1 MRVILIDATFEL
13 HHAQYIINSCD
24 SRFRVVSAGRRF
36 GKTRL
41 AVLECLA
48 VANEGKRAW
57 WISPTYKMSN
67 VGWRP
72 LRQMASRIPGAVI
85 RKAEREVVIPG
96 GGLVAVRSADNPDAL
111 RGEGLDFVVMDEAAY
126 IMPEAWIEAI
136 RPALS
141 DRLGRALFISTPRGR
156 NWFWDIHRKGG
167 AEPDWSSFTY
177 PTSANPFMPKGE
189 IEAARAELP
198 EIIFRQEYLAEFV
211 DSEGMVFRRVHDAA
225 ILQPLEQP
233 LEGHQ
238 YSAGVDVA
246 AAVDYT
252 VITVLDVNTREMV
265 ALDRFNRV
273 DYPVLEDRIAAA
285 YAKWNMIGMV
295 VEANSIGQGVI
306 DHLHN
311 RGMNIIPFTTT
322 NATKHGIIQSLQ
334 SAFEHGQIKIIDDPV
349 LVGELLSFE
358 SKKTNSGNFTYSA
371 PEGQHD
377 DCVMSLVLAWYA
389 VDRAQPVILFGA

>member
-1 MRVILIDATFEL
+1 MILIDATFEL

-167 AEPDWSSFTY
+167 VEPDWSSFTY
-177 PTSANPFMPKGE
+177 PTSANPFMPAGE

-211 DSEGMVFRRVHDAA
+211 DSEGAVFRRVHDAA
-225 ILQPLEQP
+225 RLEPREPQP
-233 LEGHQ
+233 GQ
-238 YSAGVDVA
+238 YVGGVDVA
-246 AAVDYT
+246 ASVDYT
-252 VITVLDVNTREMV
+252 VITVLDAQTKEMV
-265 ALDRFNRV
+265 AIDRFNRV
-273 DYPVLEDRIAAA
+273 DYPVLEDRIAAC
-285 YAKWNMIGMV
+285 YAKWGLTGMV
-295 VEANSIGQGVI
+295 IEANSIGQGVI
-306 DHLHN
+306 DHLQN

-377 DCVMSLVLAWYA
+377 DCVMSLALAWYA

>member
-167 AEPDWSSFTY
+167 IEPDWSSFTY
-177 PTSANPFMPKGE
+177 PTSANPYIQPSE

-211 DSEGMVFRRVHDAA
+211 DSEGAVFRRVHDAA
-225 ILQPLEQP
+225 ILEPVEP
-233 LEGHQ
+233 GDGQ
-238 YSAGVDVA
+238 YVAGVDVA
-246 AAVDYT
+246 ASVDYT
-252 VITVLDVNTREMV
+252 VITVLDAKTKEMV
-265 ALDRFNRV
+265 AIDRFNRV

-285 YAKWNMIGMV
+285 YSRWNLTGMV
-295 VEANSIGQGVI
+295 IEANSIGQGVI
-306 DHLHN
+306 DHLQN

-377 DCVMSLVLAWYA
+377 DCVMSLALAWYA

>member
-1 MRVILIDATFEL
+1 MILIDATFEL

-167 AEPDWSSFTY
+167 VEPDWSSFTY
-177 PTSANPFMPKGE
+177 PTSANPFMPAGE

-211 DSEGMVFRRVHDAA
+211 DSEGAVFRRVHDAA
-225 ILQPLEQP
+225 ILEPAEPQP
-233 LEGHQ
+233 GRQ
-238 YSAGVDVA
+238 YVAGVDVA
-246 AAVDYT
+246 ASVDYT
-252 VITVLDVNTREMV
+252 VITVLDAKTKEMV
-265 ALDRFNRV
+265 AIDRFNRV

-285 YAKWNMIGMV
+285 YSRWNLTGMV
-295 VEANSIGQGVI
+295 IEANSIGQGVI
-306 DHLHN
+306 DHLQN

-377 DCVMSLVLAWYA
+377 DCVMSLALAWYA

>member
-1 MRVILIDATFEL
+1 
-13 HHAQYIINSCD
+13 
-24 SRFRVVSAGRRF
+24 
-36 GKTRL
+36 
-41 AVLECLA
+41 
-48 VANEGKRAW
+48 
-57 WISPTYKMSN
+57 
-67 VGWRP
+67 
-72 LRQMASRIPGAVI
+72 MASRIPGAVI

-167 AEPDWSSFTY
+167 VEPDWSSFTY
-177 PTSANPFMPKGE
+177 PTSANPFMPEGE

-198 EIIFRQEYLAEFV
+198 EITFRQEYLAEFV
-211 DSEGMVFRRVHDAA
+211 DSEGAVFRRVHDAA
-225 ILQPLEQP
+225 CLEPIEPQP
-233 LEGHQ
+233 GQ
-238 YSAGVDVA
+238 YVGGVDVA
-246 AAVDYT
+246 ASVDYT
-252 VITVLDVNTREMV
+252 VITVLDAQTKEMV
-265 ALDRFNRV
+265 AMDRFNRV

-285 YAKWNMIGMV
+285 YSRWNLTGMV
-295 VEANSIGQGVI
+295 IEANSIGQGVI
-306 DHLHN
+306 DHLQN

-377 DCVMSLVLAWYA
+377 DCVMSLALAWYA